1 MPVVGFVL
9 AALATAWC
17 AVALDIVVESLLDPD
32 NAIVMFGRTLVTTTA
47 TIETL
52 VLVALGMSA
61 AAVLTA
67 SIQSYRRRSD
77 EIALRA
83 DVDRRWEEV
92 STRGAGI
99 EARNELLEWRLNDL
113 QEQVDAL
120 VLRRDAL
127 LAEQVGDG
135 EDARD
140 MVRSTRTRESLRQL
154 RDGVILL
161 PESDTEEEEE
171 PPDTPAPAAST
182 DPGDNVTKF
191 PA

>member
-1 MPVVGFVL
+1 VVGFVL

-61 AAVLTA
+61 AAVITA

-83 DVDRRWEEV
+83 DVDKRWEEI

-113 QEQVDAL
+113 REQVDAL
-120 VLRRDAL
+120 ILRRDAL
-127 LAEQVGDG
+127 LAEQLDDD
-135 EDARD
+135 EDAND
-140 MVRSTRTRESLRQL
+140 IVRSTRSRESLRQL

-161 PESDTEEEEE
+161 PESDAQEQ
-171 PPDTPAPAAST
+171 PPDAPAPAAPT